1 MKKLCHSIQRPM
13 KISVIHTG
21 SEGRIVLYVVNCAF
35 YPPQTS
41 DHSEF
46 THVILLIGRVSL
58 TDFCFSEDLSHANIH
73 TQTLCSFLHESIIGG
88 IGSGSTA
95 AGCRVRVVYIGVG
108 RGIQPGEHFCFNI
121 AIREQI
127 LYEQY
132 NSVCLSICNKQ
143 VCLTL
148 G

>member
-1 MKKLCHSIQRPM
+1 M

-41 DHSEF
+41 DHLEF

-121 AIREQI
+121 AIIEQRLYVPCMSSKI
-127 LYEQY
+127 LY
-132 NSVCLSICNKQ
+132 VCQQKMF
-143 VCLTL
+143 
-148 G
+148 

>member
-13 KISVIHTG
+13 KISLIHTG

-41 DHSEF
+41 DHLEF

-108 RGIQPGEHFCFNI
+108 RGIQPGEHFCCNI
-121 AIREQI
+121 ASREQR

-132 NSVCLSICNKQ
+132 NSVCLSICNKN
-143 VCLTL
+143 VLDNP
-148 G
+148 

>member
-13 KISVIHTG
+13 KISLIHTG

-41 DHSEF
+41 DHLEF

-95 AGCRVRVVYIGVG
+95 AGCRVRVVYILVWEGG
-108 RGIQPGEHFCFNI
+108 SSQGSTFAATLQAESKDCMSSI
-121 AIREQI
+121 I
-127 LYEQY
+127 LCVCQY
-132 NSVCLSICNKQ
+132 VTKMF
-143 VCLTL
+143 
-148 G
+148 

>member
-1 MKKLCHSIQRPM
+1 MKKLCHSIQWPM
-13 KISVIHTG
+13 KIIVIHTG
-21 SEGRIVLYVVNCAF
+21 SEGRIVVNCAF

-41 DHSEF
+41 DHLEF

-95 AGCRVRVVYIGVG
+95 AGCGW
-108 RGIQPGEHFCFNI
+108 C
-121 AIREQI
+121 I
-127 LYEQY
+127 LVWEGGSSQG
-132 NSVCLSICNKQ
+132 STFAQTLQSESKDCMSSIILCVSHYVTKMF
-143 VCLTL
+143 
-148 G
+148 

>member
-13 KISVIHTG
+13 KISLIHTG
-21 SEGRIVLYVVNCAF
+21 REGRIVLYVVNCAF

-95 AGCRVRVVYIGVG
+95 AGCGCG
-108 RGIQPGEHFCFNI
+108 WC
-121 AIREQI
+121 I
-127 LYEQY
+127 LVWEGDPA
-132 NSVCLSICNKQ
+132 STFAT
-143 VCLTL
+143 TL
-148 G
+148 QTD

>member
-13 KISVIHTG
+13 KISLIHTG

-41 DHSEF
+41 DHLEF

-121 AIREQI
+121 AIREQRLYVPCMSSKI
-127 LYEQY
+127 LY
-132 NSVCLSICNKQ
+132 VCQQKCSR
-143 VCLTL
+143 
-148 G
+148 

>member
-1 MKKLCHSIQRPM
+1 M
-13 KISVIHTG
+13 KISLIHTG

-41 DHSEF
+41 DHLEF

-108 RGIQPGEHFCFNI
+108 RGIQHPARGALLHKHC
-121 AIREQI
+121 
-127 LYEQY
+127 
-132 NSVCLSICNKQ
+132 KQ
-143 VCLTL
+143 RAKIV
-148 G
+148 